1 MVIYT
6 TVLIIGGEIGGG
18 AGGLEPLHF
27 EKWGGAEPPHF
38 SNV

>member
-6 TVLIIGGEIGGG
+6 TVLIIGGEIGG

-27 EKWGGAEPPHF
+27 EKWGGG
-38 SNV
+38 